1 MGLEQTTDGT
11 LGFPTCESTP
21 MVIGIRNIP
30 QPYPSM
36 RDASHIVDQ
45 FTQRM
50 MYTLGKDH
58 YTASDYDVYRALA
71 YTVRDQLMERWFKT
85 QSTYYHQDVKR
96 VYYLSLEFLMG
107 RALGNNIL
115 NLGHTNAYT
124 RGMSEV
130 GFRLEDIEQ
139 QEWDA
144 GLGNG
149 GLGRLAAC
157 ILDAAAS
164 LELPFY
170 GYGIRYEYGI
180 FMQRIL
186 NGCQMEVPDGWLRY
200 GNPWEIQR
208 PDAIF
213 PVRFHGR
220 TQGYHDEK
228 GQYRVE
234 WVDTQDV
241 WAMATDTP
249 VAGFQNGTVNTLR
262 LWTAKS
268 SREFD
273 LSLFNSGNYVQSVED
288 KTLSENISKVLYPA
302 DDQSA
307 GKELR
312 LKQQY
317 FFVSATL
324 QDVVRR
330 FKKRS
335 QWTWE
340 ELPDKVAIQ
349 LNDTHPALAVPELMR
364 VLVDQEGVGWDLAW
378 SLTQQVCAYTNHTIL
393 PEALEV
399 WPMELWRRLLPRHVE
414 IVEEIDRRF
423 RLAVRQRYPFDDAK
437 LQRLAIVDNGHSV
450 RMANLA
456 IVGSHSVNG
465 VAQLHTDILKAS
477 TFSEMNEL
485 FPGRLNNKTNG
496 ITHRRWMLKCNP
508 RLATLVTEVIGDGW
522 IKNLDELQQL
532 AAFADDAGL
541 QEKWRKMKRV
551 NKESLANWGLETGEF
566 TVRPEFL
573 FDVQV
578 KRIHE
583 YKRQLLN
590 LMHVVTLW
598 NRLRDGLEI
607 GAPRAVMIGGKAAPS
622 YWMAKQIIRLAN
634 ALSAAIAQDPAARQH
649 LGVFFLPNYRVTMA
663 EWVFPAAELSE
674 QISTAGTEAS
684 GTGNMKA
691 ALNGALTIGTLDGA
705 NIEIREEVGEENF
718 FLFGHTAQGIV
729 ALRDAWYRP
738 RDWVRDNPE
747 LARTIETIAQLD
759 GGSFQPIAQ
768 MLLDSDHYYHCADYP
783 SYVEAQDR
791 VSRTYLDPALWTR
804 MSILNVARMGK
815 FSIDRTVREYAR
827 DIWNA
832 KAVPVELP

>member
-1 MGLEQTTDGT
+1 MSSG
-11 LGFPTCESTP
+11 P
-21 MVIGIRNIP
+21 RNIP
-30 QPYPSM
+30 TPQAGGMHVPEII
-36 RDASHIVDQ
+36 DAFAH
-45 FTQRM
+45 RM
-50 MYTLGKDH
+50 MYSIAKDAH
-58 YTASDYDVYRALA
+58 TASDFDVYQGLA
-71 YTVRDQLMERWFKT
+71 FAVRDRLMERWFST
-85 QSTYYHQDVKR
+85 QSAYYHQDAKR

-107 RALGNNIL
+107 RALLNNVV
-115 NLGHTNAYT
+115 NLGAADAYS
-124 RGMSEV
+124 RAMGEL
-130 GFRLEDIEQ
+130 GFRLEDITE

-157 ILDAAAS
+157 ILDAAAT

-180 FMQRIL
+180 FYQKIID
-186 NGCQMEVPDGWLRY
+186 GQQTEYPDGWLRY

-220 TQGYHDEK
+220 TQGHFDAN
-228 GQYRVE
+228 GRYRVQ
-234 WVDTQDV
+234 WLDTQDV
-241 WAMATDTP
+241 WAMAYDTP
-249 VAGFQNGTVNTLR
+249 IAGYRNGTVNTLR
-262 LWTAKS
+262 LWSAKS

-273 LSLFNSGNYVQSVED
+273 LARFNSGQYVRAVED
-288 KTLSENISKVLYPA
+288 KTISENISKVLYPA

-330 FKKRS
+330 FKKRAS
-335 QWTWE
+335 WRWE
-340 ELPDKVAIQ
+340 DLPDKVAVQ
-349 LNDTHPALAVPELMR
+349 MNDTHPALVVPELMR
-364 VLVDQEGVGWDLAW
+364 VLLDQEGLEWDLAW
-378 SLTQQVCAYTNHTIL
+378 ALTQQVCAYTNHTIL
-393 PEALEV
+393 PEAMEV
-399 WPMELWRRLLPRHVE
+399 WPMELWRNLLPRHAE
-414 IVEEIDRRF
+414 LVEEIDRRF
-423 RLAVRQRYPFDDAK
+423 RLTVRERYPFDDAK

-477 TFSEMNEL
+477 TFAEMNEL

-496 ITHRRWMLKCNP
+496 ITPRRWLLKCNP
-508 RLATLVTEVIGDGW
+508 GLASLVTEAIGEGW
-522 IKNLDELQQL
+522 TRDLDALRGLER
-532 AAFADDAGL
+532 FATDASF
-541 QEKWRKMKRV
+541 QERWTRVKRA
-551 NKESLANWGLETGEF
+551 NKEALATWAGQTLDSALDPTY
-566 TVRPEFL
+566 L

-590 LMHVVTLW
+590 LLHVATLW
-598 NRLRDGLEI
+598 NRLRDG
-607 GAPRAVMIGGKAAPS
+607 GDAGVPRAVMIGGKAAPA
-622 YWMAKQIIRLAN
+622 YWVAKHIIHLTNAMAQ
-634 ALSAAIAQDPAARQH
+634 AIQADPATKGRLSLA
-649 LGVFFLPNYRVTMA
+649 FLPNYRVSLA
-663 EWVFPAAELSE
+663 ELIFPASELSE

-705 NIEIREEVGEENF
+705 NIEIKEEVGEANIF
-718 FLFGHTAQGIV
+718 IFGHTAEGIV
-729 ALRDAWYRP
+729 RLRDSGYRP
-738 RDWVRDNPE
+738 GDWIQGNPE
-747 LARTIETIAQLD
+747 LRRAIDTISTLD
-759 GGSFQPIAQ
+759 GGRFQSVGRI
-768 MLLDSDHYYHCADYP
+768 LLDSDHYFHCADYASYLEGQDQVSATYASP
-783 SYVEAQDR
+783 SEWAR
-791 VSRTYLDPALWTR
+791 R
-804 MSILNVARMGK
+804 SILNVAGMGK

-827 DIWNA
+827 DIWKA
-832 KAVPVELP
+832 EAVPVPLP

>member
-1 MGLEQTTDGT
+1 MPIGPRLIPTPQAGGLDA
-11 LGFPTCESTP
+11 P
-21 MVIGIRNIP
+21 GIIE
-30 QPYPSM
+30 
-36 RDASHIVDQ
+36 AFAH
-45 FTQRM
+45 RM
-50 MYTLGKDH
+50 MYSVAKEQH
-58 YTASDYDVYRALA
+58 TASDFDVYQALA
-71 YTVRDQLMERWFKT
+71 FAVRDRVMERWFQT
-85 QSTYYHQDVKR
+85 QSTYYHQDAKR

-107 RALGNNIL
+107 RALGNNVI
-115 NLGHTNAYT
+115 NLGAGDVYAEAM
-124 RGMSEV
+124 RKL
-130 GFRLEDIEQ
+130 GFRLEDIAE

-157 ILDAAAS
+157 ILDAAAT

-180 FMQRIL
+180 FLQKIIDGR
-186 NGCQMEVPDGWLRY
+186 QAEFPDGWLRY

-213 PVRFHGR
+213 PVRFYGHTHG
-220 TQGYHDEK
+220 HIDAE
-228 GQYRVE
+228 GQYRVA
-234 WVDTQDV
+234 WRDTQEV
-241 WAMATDTP
+241 WAMAFDTP
-249 VAGFQNGTVNTLR
+249 VAGYRNGTVNTLR
-262 LWTAKS
+262 LWSAKS

-273 LSLFNSGNYVQSVED
+273 LAHFNSGEYVRAVED

-330 FKKRS
+330 FKKRPA
-335 QWTWE
+335 WHWE

-349 LNDTHPALAVPELMR
+349 MNDTHPALVVPELMR
-364 VLVDQEGVGWDLAW
+364 VLVDQEGLGWDQAW

-393 PEALEV
+393 PEAMEV
-399 WPMELWRRLLPRHVE
+399 WPMDLWRRLLPRHVE

-423 RLAVRQRYPFDDAK
+423 RLAVRERYPFDDAK

-456 IVGSHSVNG
+456 IAGSHSVNG
-465 VAQLHTDILKAS
+465 VAQLHTDILKSS
-477 TFSEMNEL
+477 TFAEMNEL
-485 FPGRLNNKTNG
+485 FPGRINNKTNG
-496 ITHRRWMLKCNP
+496 ITPRRWLLKCNP
-508 RLATLVTEVIGDGW
+508 GLASLVTEAIGEGW
-522 IKNLDELQQL
+522 IKNLDTLQGL
-532 AAFADDAGL
+532 RPFARDAAFRERWI
-541 QEKWRKMKRV
+541 QIKRS
-551 NKESLANWGLETGEF
+551 NKEALAGWTERHESICLDPG
-566 TVRPEFL
+566 FL

-590 LMHVVTLW
+590 LLHVATLW
-598 NRLRDGLEI
+598 NRLRDGI
-607 GAPRAVMIGGKAAPS
+607 DTGAPRAVLIGGKAAPA
-622 YWMAKQIIRLAN
+622 YWAAKQIIHLTHAMAR
-634 ALSAAIAQDPAARQH
+634 AIQADPAARGR
-649 LGVFFLPNYRVTMA
+649 LSLAFLPNYRVSLA
-663 EWVFPAAELSE
+663 ELVFPAAELSE

-705 NIEIREEVGEENF
+705 NVEIREEVGEANLF
-718 FLFGHTAQGIV
+718 IFGHTAEAIV
-729 ALRDAWYRP
+729 RLRDGGYRP
-738 RDWVRDNPE
+738 RDWAQGNPE
-747 LARTIETIAQLD
+747 LRRAIDTITALE
-759 GGSFQPIAQ
+759 GGLFQPLGQA
-768 MLLDSDHYYHCADYP
+768 LLDSDHYFHCADYAA
-783 SYVEAQDR
+783 YLEAQER
-791 VSRTYLDPALWTR
+791 VSATYADPAEWAR
-804 MSILNVARMGK
+804 KSILNVAGMGK

-827 DIWNA
+827 EIWEA
-832 KAVPVELP
+832 PFVPVPLP

>member
-1 MGLEQTTDGT
+1 ME
-11 LGFPTCESTP
+11 
-21 MVIGIRNIP
+21 VP
-30 QPYPSM
+30 QII
-36 RDASHIVDQ
+36 DAFAH
-45 FTQRM
+45 RM
-50 MYTLGKDH
+50 MYSIAKDQH
-58 YTASDYDVYRALA
+58 TASEFDAYQGLA
-71 YTVRDQLMERWFKT
+71 FAVRDRLMERWFGT
-85 QSTYYHQDVKR
+85 QSTYYHQDAKR

-107 RALGNNIL
+107 RALVNNIV
-115 NLGHTNAYT
+115 NLGALDPYSQA
-124 RGMSEV
+124 MQKL
-130 GFRLEDIEQ
+130 GFRLEDIAE

-157 ILDAAAS
+157 ILDAAAT

-180 FMQRIL
+180 FLQKIL
-186 NGCQMEVPDGWLRY
+186 EGEQVEFPDGWLRY

-213 PVRFHGR
+213 PVRFHGHTR
-220 TQGYHDEK
+220 GHFD
-228 GQYRVE
+228 GDGRYRVD

-241 WAMATDTP
+241 WAMAYDTP
-249 VAGFQNGTVNTLR
+249 VAGFRNGTVNTLR
-262 LWTAKS
+262 LWSAKS

-273 LSLFNSGNYVQSVED
+273 LAHFNSGQYVRAVED

-330 FKKRS
+330 FKKRPS
-335 QWTWE
+335 WRWE

-349 LNDTHPALAVPELMR
+349 MNDTHPALVVPELMR
-364 VLVDQEGVGWDLAW
+364 VLLDQEGLEWELAW
-378 SLTQQVCAYTNHTIL
+378 ALTQQVCAYTNHTIL
-393 PEALEV
+393 PEAMEI
-399 WPMELWRRLLPRHVE
+399 WPMDLWRNLLPRHAE

-423 RLAVRQRYPFDDAK
+423 RLTVRERYPFDDAK

-485 FPGRLNNKTNG
+485 FPGRINNKTNG
-496 ITHRRWMLKCNP
+496 ITPRRWLLKSNP
-508 RLATLVTEVIGDGW
+508 ALASLVTEAIGEGW
-522 IKNLDELQQL
+522 TKDLEALRGLEAFAAD
-532 AAFADDAGL
+532 AAF
-541 QEKWRKMKRV
+541 QERWTRV
-551 NKESLANWGLETGEF
+551 KQANKQRLTAWGRQTMEF
-566 TVRPEFL
+566 DLDPSFL

-590 LMHVVTLW
+590 LLHVATLW
-598 NRLRDGLEI
+598 NRLRDGLDA
-607 GAPRAVMIGGKAAPS
+607 GVPRVALIGGKAAPA
-622 YWMAKQIIRLAN
+622 YWVAKQIIHLAN
-634 ALSAAIAQDPAARQH
+634 AMAKGIAADPAAKGR
-649 LGVFFLPNYRVTMA
+649 LSVAFLPNYRVSLA
-663 EWVFPAAELSE
+663 ELIFPAAELSE

-705 NIEIREEVGEENF
+705 NVEIREEVGDANIF
-718 FLFGHTAQGIV
+718 IFGHTAEGIMH
-729 ALRDAWYRP
+729 LRDAGYRS
-738 RDWVRDNPE
+738 RDWAMGNPE
-747 LARTIETIAQLD
+747 LQRAIETISTLD
-759 GGSFQPIAQ
+759 GGRFQSLGRA
-768 MLLDSDHYYHCADYP
+768 LLDSDHYFHCADYA
-783 SYVEAQDR
+783 SYLETQAR
-791 VSRTYLDPALWTR
+791 VSATYEHPAEWAR
-804 MSILNVARMGK
+804 MSILNVAGMGK
-815 FSIDRTVREYAR
+815 FSIDRTVSEYAR

-832 KAVPVELP
+832 TAVPVSLPS

>member
-1 MGLEQTTDGT
+1 M
-11 LGFPTCESTP
+11 PTGP
-21 MVIGIRNIP
+21 RLIPIP
-30 QPYPSM
+30 QAGGLDVP
-36 RDASHIVDQ
+36 RIIEAFAH
-45 FTQRM
+45 RM
-50 MYTLGKDH
+50 MYSVAKEQH
-58 YTASDYDVYRALA
+58 TASDFDVYQALA
-71 YTVRDQLMERWFKT
+71 FAVRDRVMERWFRT
-85 QSTYYHQDVKR
+85 QSTYYHQDAKR

-107 RALGNNIL
+107 RALTNNVI
-115 NLGHTNAYT
+115 NLGAGGAYAEAM
-124 RGMSEV
+124 GEL
-130 GFRLEDIEQ
+130 GFRLEDIAE

-157 ILDAAAS
+157 ILDAAAT

-180 FMQRIL
+180 FLQKIIDGR
-186 NGCQMEVPDGWLRY
+186 QVEFPDGWLRY

-213 PVRFHGR
+213 PVRFYGHTHGHVDAE
-220 TQGYHDEK
+220 GH
-228 GQYRVE
+228 YRVAWRDAQE
-234 WVDTQDV
+234 V
-241 WAMATDTP
+241 WAMAFDTP
-249 VAGFQNGTVNTLR
+249 VAGYRNGTVNTLR
-262 LWTAKS
+262 LWSAKS

-273 LSLFNSGNYVQSVED
+273 LAHFNSGEYVRAVED

-330 FKKRS
+330 FKKRPS
-335 QWTWE
+335 WQWE

-349 LNDTHPALAVPELMR
+349 MNDTHPALVVPELMR
-364 VLVDQEGVGWDLAW
+364 VLVDQEGLDWDLAW

-393 PEALEV
+393 PEAMEV
-399 WPMELWRRLLPRHVE
+399 WPMDLWRRLLPRHAE

-423 RLAVRQRYPFDDAK
+423 RLAVRERYPFDDAK
-437 LQRLAIVDNGHSV
+437 LRRLAIVDNGHSV

-477 TFSEMNEL
+477 TFAEMNEL
-485 FPGRLNNKTNG
+485 FPGRINNKTNG
-496 ITHRRWMLKCNP
+496 ITPRRWLLKCNP
-508 RLATLVTEVIGDGW
+508 GLAALVTEAIGEDW
-522 IKNLDELQQL
+522 IKNLEALRGLRPFALD
-532 AAFADDAGL
+532 AAFR
-541 QEKWRKMKRV
+541 ERWMRVKRA
-551 NKESLANWGLETGEF
+551 NKEALARWAESHEGIAIDPG
-566 TVRPEFL
+566 FL

-590 LMHVVTLW
+590 LLHAATLW
-598 NRLRDGLEI
+598 NRLRDGI
-607 GAPRAVMIGGKAAPS
+607 DTGAPRAVLIGGKAAPA
-622 YWMAKQIIRLAN
+622 YWAAKQIIHLTHAMAR
-634 ALSAAIAQDPAARQH
+634 AIQSDPAARGR
-649 LGVFFLPNYRVTMA
+649 LSLAFLPNYRVSLA
-663 EWVFPAAELSE
+663 EQVFPAAELSE

-705 NIEIREEVGEENF
+705 NVEIGEEVGEADLF
-718 FLFGHTAQGIV
+718 IFGHTAEGIV
-729 ALRDAWYRP
+729 RLRDTGYRP
-738 RDWVRDNPE
+738 RDWAEGNPE
-747 LARTIETIAQLD
+747 LRRAIDTVCTLE
-759 GGSFQPIAQ
+759 GGLFQPLGQA
-768 MLLDSDHYYHCADYP
+768 LLDSDHYFHCADYAA
-783 SYVEAQDR
+783 YVGAQER
-791 VSRTYLDPALWTR
+791 VSATYADPAEWAR
-804 MSILNVARMGK
+804 KSILNVAGMGK

-827 DIWNA
+827 EIW
-832 KAVPVELP
+832 KAPLVPVPLP